1 MIIAATR
8 AAKFSIATQV
18 ATRGLNLGL
27 SILLVRLASKES
39 VGYYTL
45 LIASAQLIC
54 TLGRIG
60 TNYSYAVLLPQQTST
75 NEINKLTSTYSITSL
90 ATSAIIAI
98 FAIWQ
103 LNKSGGIPSY
113 LLEKITPINIIT
125 FTYLLSDSLSETIWS
140 IHLAKGKFKY
150 VFLRDVWVALS
161 KGTLPLI
168 GCLILGPIGILL
180 GLGVTS
186 FLNCGIAIRM
196 LYPEIIEDDLEK
208 TNRSIFNIRY
218 YHFSK
223 LRTLCAKGLPFF
235 SVPLATNMILWPILL
250 NYVNTE
256 GLNNLD
262 GLRIAQICAQS
273 LGLISGSLMPV
284 LLIKSS
290 ENQLSGKLLN
300 QQSFKVCWLL
310 SIIIFSLFTLLD
322 TNLLPFIF
330 GSASGGAIS
339 LARIFVLAAGVQ
351 GLSQIPLQRPMP
363 TKMLVRISM
372 LQVVSLIAAAL
383 IMIVVP
389 NIQNGLIAYSSITL
403 ISPLL
408 TIIFLPALLGEKLIS
423 GNDNNAP
430 ELIISSILLITCY
443 QNRTEPILMVLI
455 LGGLLATLIKNREF
469 MLQTIRK
476 FVRA

>member
-1 MIIAATR
+1 MTITATR
-8 AAKFSIATQV
+8 AAKFSIASQA
-18 ATRGLNLGL
+18 ATRILNFGL
-27 SILLVRLASKES
+27 SVLLVRIASKEG

-113 LLEKITPINIIT
+113 LLDKLALINIIT

-140 IHLAKGKFKY
+140 IHLAMGKFKY

-168 GCLILGPIGILL
+168 GYLILGPIGILL
-180 GLGVTS
+180 GLGFTS
-186 FLNCGIAIRM
+186 ILNCGIAIRI
-196 LYPEIIEDDLEK
+196 LSRKDIGDNLKKI
-208 TNRSIFNIRY
+208 NRSIFNIKY
-218 YHFSK
+218 YYFSK
-223 LRTLCAKGLPFF
+223 LRSLCAKGLPFF

-273 LGLISGSLMPV
+273 LGLISGSLMPI

-290 ENQLSGKLLN
+290 ENELSGKLIH
-300 QQSFKVCWLL
+300 QRSFKVCWLL
-310 SIIIFSLFTLLD
+310 SIVIFSMFTLLD

-330 GSASGGAIS
+330 GSASREAIS

-383 IMIVVP
+383 IMVVVL

-403 ISPLL
+403 ISPLI
-408 TIIFLPALLGEKLIS
+408 TIIFLPTFLGEKLLS
-423 GNDNNAP
+423 DNSSNIP
-430 ELIISSILLITCY
+430 ELITSLILLITCY
-443 QNRTEPILMVLI
+443 QNSTEPILIVLI
-455 LGGLLATLIKNREF
+455 LAGLLATLIKNKEF
-469 MLQTIRK
+469 MLQIIRK
-476 FVRA
+476 FVAA